1 MAQPARLPR
10 GPREGLRE
18 PRCAGRAGP
27 CGESSAGPVPL
38 RPYLSRVGLM
48 ALAQSQQE
56 LDALASAGLALASAA
71 SLADVH
77 GRATALGVAASSQA
91 LAAELARSGFPLEQ
105 VPREEEPNL
114 ERLPE
119 GVRRAAERARA
130 STALLLPV
138 HVDGEVRGSL
148 ELLRAGA
155 AFDDAERRLAR
166 FAAAQAAL
174 AFRAFGDDHAP
185 ENGTA
190 REPLLATVGDALAAG
205 ADASRTAGQL
215 ARLARRGTRATA
227 SLLWGSTDGDRPLG
241 ARDVRG
247 ARCLCPAGEHQGAHR
262 HGRAGTHSRAAGDR
276 RPGDLAAQPRAHAR
290 DGGRARRGAPR

>member
-1 MAQPARLPR
+1 
-10 GPREGLRE
+10 
-18 PRCAGRAGP
+18 
-27 CGESSAGPVPL
+27 
-38 RPYLSRVGLM
+38 M

-71 SLADVH
+71 TLAEALQIVAEGAAGAAHAEVAIVRADVH

-215 ARLARRGTRATA
+215 VRFALRGTRATA
-227 SLLWGSTDGDRPLG
+227 SLLWGSTDGDELELV
-241 ARDVRG
+241 AS
-247 ARCLCPAGEHQGAHR
+247 
-262 HGRAGTHSRAAGDR
+262 AGTDGDAGAARPAAGLR
-276 RPGDLAAQPRAHAR
+276 PRAQSLQ
-290 DGGRARRGAPR
+290 GRRAEPLRRRRS